1 MAAFETKNVHITLLL
16 GHWLQKSLKRIET
29 SSMPIELWALN
40 FEKKV
45 QKMNWLCTDFFKKK
59 GDTIKLQAFSNSLL
73 HYFPLI

>member
-1 MAAFETKNVHITLLL
+1 MAAFGTKKFHITLLL

-40 FEKKV
+40 FEKKCKKWV
-45 QKMNWLCTDFFKKK
+45 DFAQISSKKK